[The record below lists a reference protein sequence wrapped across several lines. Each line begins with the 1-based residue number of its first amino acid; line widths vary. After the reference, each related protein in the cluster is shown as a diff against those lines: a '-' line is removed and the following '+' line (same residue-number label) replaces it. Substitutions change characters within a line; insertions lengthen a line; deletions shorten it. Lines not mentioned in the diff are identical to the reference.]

1 MKKVTPSEVLSF
13 NSITPNFL
21 CPLSANVY
29 NIQFLS
35 FKIRDVETN
44 TVFFQID
51 NEGEELPL
59 EEEQKIDYE
68 LDEQTERELRT
79 VRYYFGP
86 NFFKLSKIGTTLTFS
101 VGDKQVKNFRMI
113 ERHYFKNQLIQSFD
127 FKFPFCIP
135 NTTNTWEAIYDIPK
149 LSPELV
155 RDMIAFPWETR
166 SDSFYFVGEDI
177 IMHNKAEYSYAEK
190 LEEA

>member
-1 MKKVTPSEVLSF
+1 MKKVTPSEVLSLT
-13 NSITPNFL
+13 SITPNFL

-44 TVFFQID
+44 QVFFQIESD
-51 NEGEELPL
+51 GELPL
-59 EEEQKIDYE
+59 EEQKEEFE

-86 NFFKLSKIGTTLTFS
+86 NFFKLSQIGTALTFS
-101 VGDKQVKNFRMI
+101 VGDKPVKNFRMI
-113 ERHYFKNQLIQSFD
+113 ERHYFKNQLIQNFE
-127 FKFPFCIP
+127 FQFPFCIP
-135 NTTNTWEAIYDIPK
+135 TTTNTWEAIYEIPK
-149 LSPELV
+149 LSPELIKE
-155 RDMIAFPWETR
+155 MIACPWETR
-166 SDSFYFVGEDI
+166 SDSFYFVGEDL